1 MENIRHSFGINLS
14 KPLIRTFSEKSKGDI
29 LYPYK
34 NVSISV
40 SEMHICPFC
49 GKGVHGFE
57 CDCKAFGEAF
67 QKLQI
72 SCGDEKHESCF
83 HYSDVDFHAAISKS
97 ISEFTFVKLT
107 KKEVSDLGSDL
118 WDDSIRCVDD
128 LTGKSY
134 LVNPAT
140 LDDGT
145 LCFHCKNL
153 ISKSVYRFE
162 MKDFEYK
169 DKKIFLGVHIQ
180 RTIPGMDPRK
190 IGGYSFRYYWKDFK
204 KFEDWN
210 EICKVLKEIS
220 QFS

>member
-1 MENIRHSFGINLS
+1 MENIRRSFGINLS
-14 KPLIRTFSEKSKGDI
+14 MPLIRTFSEKSKGDI

-34 NVSISV
+34 NVSISI
-40 SEMHICPFC
+40 SEMYICPFC

-67 QKLQI
+67 QKLQN
-72 SCGDEKHESCF
+72 SYGDEKHESCF
-83 HYSDVDFHAAISKS
+83 HYSDIDFHAAISKS

-128 LTGKSY
+128 LADKSY

-140 LDDGT
+140 LDNGI
-145 LCFHCKNL
+145 LYFHCKNL
-153 ISKSVYRFE
+153 TSKSVYRFE
-162 MKDFEYK
+162 IKDFEYK

-180 RTIPGMDPRK
+180 RTIPGRDPRK
-190 IGGYSFRYYWKDFK
+190 IGGYSFDYYWKDFR

-210 EICKVLKEIS
+210 EICKALKEM
-220 QFS
+220 

>member
-14 KPLIRTFSEKSKGDI
+14 MPSIRDFSKKSKGDI

-40 SEMHICPFC
+40 SEVYICPFC
-49 GKGVHGFE
+49 GKDVHGFE

-67 QKLQI
+67 QKLQS
-72 SCGDEKHESCF
+72 SCGDEKHETCF
-83 HYSDVDFHAAISKS
+83 HRSDFDFPVAFSKS

-107 KKEVSDLGSDL
+107 KKEVLDLGSDL

-128 LTGKSY
+128 LADKSY

-140 LDDGT
+140 LDNGI
-145 LCFHCKNL
+145 LYFHCKNL
-153 ISKSVYRFE
+153 TSKSVYRFE
-162 MKDFEYK
+162 IRDFEYK
-169 DKKIFLGVHIQ
+169 DKKIFLGVHVQ
-180 RTIPGMDPRK
+180 RTIPGRDPRK
-190 IGGYSFRYYWKDFK
+190 IGGYSFDYYWKDFR

-210 EICKVLKEIS
+210 EVCKALNEV
-220 QFS
+220 